1 MSSDPRFS
9 RLKHDPRF
17 RRPKK
22 RQAEAVQDERF
33 QVNSRTHEEAKAAV
47 SIADY
52 ARGIVLMESSDE
64 EDFSNASVDS
74 EASEEETEFFYPDAD
89 RAGAQEEVQKTRRL
103 AVVNLDWDHIRAMHL
118 FKICSSLVSHS
129 VPPSSPSS
137 PVNITRGSILSVRV
151 YPSEFGKERMAKEEK
166 EGPPKQIFKKLHEGN
181 GEVNEKTIFETGSG
195 EDYDED
201 ALRTYQLER
210 LRYYYAI
217 VECDSVETAT
227 HIFNELDG
235 AELERSAN
243 VFDLSFVPDSM
254 TFEED
259 PRDEATELPN
269 APYRPIEFST
279 DALRHS
285 KVKLTW
291 DEEDPERSHLTRRTL
306 SRKDIEDTDFRA
318 YIASS
323 SESEDVPETSNSKV
337 SKKGERERLRAL
349 LLGGSHD
356 GLPEGWEDAQEAGS
370 DVDMEITFT
379 PGLSVAKGTKDQT
392 TLEKYEQKMREK
404 RQRKKEA
411 RKAAAAEDTA
421 EPDPHAEVVKP
432 RTKRKKRSANNKHE
446 DDSEADEDFSIDVK
460 DDRFS
465 ALHEDHQFAIDPS
478 NPQFKKTKGMIALLE
493 ERSKR
498 HKDGYREEGDV
509 PVKNIAMDDWTESP
523 QPGRTRQKE
532 KRPRTGQRCRQA
544 TETIIRCQNILVL
557 LRPPDLVPLLRLT
570 VHFVSCCK

>member
-9 RLKHDPRF
+9 HLRHDPRF

-22 RQAEAVQDERF
+22 LQSKAVQDERF
-33 QVNSRTHEEAKAAV
+33 QVSSRTHEEEAKATV

-64 EDFSNASVDS
+64 EEYGDASVDVHES
-74 EASEEETEFFYPDAD
+74 EVSEQEVEGSHPDAD
-89 RAGAQEEVQKTRRL
+89 RGPQEEAQKTRRL
-103 AVVNLDWDHIRAMHL
+103 AVVNMDWDHIRAVHL
-118 FKICSSLVSHS
+118 FKIFSSLVSHAA
-129 VPPSSPSS
+129 PPSSQSS
-137 PVNITRGSILSVRV
+137 GVNVTRGSILSVRV
-151 YPSEFGKERMAKEEK
+151 YPSEFGKKRIEKEEK
-166 EGPPKQIFKKLHEGN
+166 EGPPQELFKMPYEGKD
-181 GEVNEKTIFETGSG
+181 EVNERTVYEIGSG

-227 HIFNELDG
+227 HIFNELEG
-235 AELERSAN
+235 TELERSAN
-243 VFDLSFVPDSM
+243 VFDLSFVPDDM
-254 TFEED
+254 AFEGD

-291 DEEDPERSHLTRRTL
+291 DEEDPERSRLTRCAL
-306 SRKDIEDTDFRA
+306 SRKDIEDADFRA

-323 SESEDVPETSNSKV
+323 SESDDERDDSDSKV

-349 LLGGSHD
+349 LLRRNHD
-356 GLPEGWEDAQEAGS
+356 GLPEGWDHAQETEKDGEAGS

-379 PGLSVAKGTKDQT
+379 PGLSMAKGPEDQT
-392 TLEKYEQKMREK
+392 TLERYEQKVKEK
-404 RQRKKEA
+404 RRRKKEA
-411 RKAAAAEDTA
+411 RRAAAAEDTA
-421 EPDPHAEVVKP
+421 EADPHTEGVKP
-432 RTKRKKRSANNKHE
+432 KTKKRRSANKEHE
-446 DDSEADEDFSIDVK
+446 DDSEAEEDFSIDVK
-460 DDRFS
+460 DDRFK

-478 NPQFKKTKGMIALLE
+478 NPQFKKTQGMMALLE

-498 HKDGYREEGDV
+498 RKDDRREEGDV
-509 PVKNIAMDDWTESP
+509 PHKN
-523 QPGRTRQKE
+523 
-532 KRPRTGQRCRQA
+532 
-544 TETIIRCQNILVL
+544 
-557 LRPPDLVPLLRLT
+557 LT
-570 VHFVSCCK
+570 VDDGQSLQNLAERVKRKSDLARDKGVGKRRKL